1 MSVRSKKPSHGRV
14 KATTLELKK
23 PFDLVILRKAAAL
36 AERYTVIVGL
46 DDDAQPPTYVGR
58 TLELPLVMA
67 DGVTRAACMEQVIEA
82 TRFAIAAMLEA
93 GDVPPQ
99 PATDDSRT
107 AQINIRLTQREKFC
121 LEAAAKRAGFRGLS
135 DFVRTAAL
143 DRAS

>member
-1 MSVRSKKPSHGRV
+1 M
-14 KATTLELKK
+14 
-23 PFDLVILRKAAAL
+23 L

-46 DDDAQPPTYVGR
+46 DDGARPPTYVGR

-67 DGVTRAACMEQVIEA
+67 DGATRTACMEQVVEA
-82 TRFAIAAMLEA
+82 TRFAIAAILEA
-93 GDVPPQ
+93 GEVPPQ

-107 AQINIRLTQREKFC
+107 AQINVRLTQREKFY

>member
-1 MSVRSKKPSHGRV
+1 M
-14 KATTLELKK
+14 TK
-23 PFDLVILRKAAAL
+23 PFDPVTLRKASAL

-46 DDDAQPPTYVGR
+46 DDDARGPTYVGR

-67 DGVTRAACMEQVIEA
+67 DGATRAACMEQVVEA

-93 GDVPPQ
+93 GDVPPE
-99 PATDDSRT
+99 PANDDSRT
-107 AQINIRLTQREKFC
+107 AQVNIRLTQREKFC

-143 DRAS
+143 DRAN